1 MKTFILSILLTVCL
15 FSLSAQETAKSI
27 PSKITE
33 ATVFLSG
40 AELTHTAAATLAKGD
55 NELKIEKLSPNI
67 DRNSLKIKAT
77 NGVLVSSFEF
87 STDDLP
93 VRKPNEGRIKELND
107 SLELISDRLN
117 KLNAEISIDKQLTEI
132 MRKGIDKNISDTV
145 KMVDLMK
152 LMDYFQNKSM
162 EIENRQIANQNKKKK
177 LELLINELNQRL
189 RKESDNEYEKSGILL
204 IRCTAPLSTTV
215 NFTVSYYTPLANW
228 TPYFDIQ
235 VQSTDKPIKI
245 ISKAKVSQL
254 TTVDWNNVKLTL
266 STITP
271 SSGKIA
277 PLFNTW
283 FLQYV
288 TNIDNALRGKAA
300 GVAVQNAY
308 SYVDESPMELQK
320 EATESKPLLIRGVS
334 STNQNTTPLYLVDG
348 SPVDNINDIS
358 PDMIKSIEILKD
370 ASATAIYGSRGAN
383 GVVIVTTKGIG
394 DYVTTDETV
403 LSQTFNIDLP
413 YSIPGNGKEQNI
425 ELKTQ
430 EINADFQYYCAP
442 KLSPETYLLAEIPN
456 WEKLNLLSGKAN
468 IIYDG
473 TYMGETF
480 INASST
486 QEKLGLTLGTD
497 KRVVVKRELLKDY
510 SSSKFLGNDIRQVFT
525 YKLTVKNNRNET
537 VHVVLKEQ
545 YPQSTS
551 KEIEAV
557 WLKDDTTKPTF
568 HKEDVGVVTWE
579 EDFKPGETKEYRFS
593 YSIKYPKGREVK

>member
-189 RKESDNEYEKSGILL
+189 RKESDNEYEKTGILL